1 MKYRRRGINS
11 QYLGWRADYD
21 VVDGRA
27 VGVLRDSAGKIWRPR
42 FSVAIKKNGRFSVAI
57 GQTGL
62 VVKFQHEVLQ

>member
-27 VGVLRDSAGKIWRPR
+27 VGVLRDSAGKIWR
-42 FSVAIKKNGRFSVAI
+42 
-57 GQTGL
+57 
-62 VVKFQHEVLQ
+62 